1 MEETVRDAGAD
12 NVIPYRTRR
21 GALGKTAFDLSPKTS
36 QQGGI
41 ESANYPWRTM
51 TWSAQIV
58 HYNRGAKFKK
68 QDQNNSRRRHESG
81 RCSLIPRQPVPE
93 EVIEGE
99 QVFGGSSR
107 RWCAPCTHVGGRGNS
122 CPATPPRLGLVLG
135 WGMPMPMPM
144 EPCSRIP
151 GQMAGGEWSI

>member
-68 QDQNNSRRRHESG
+68 QDQNNSRRRHESVG
-81 RCSLIPRQPVPE
+81 AAAWSRANQ
-93 EVIEGE
+93 
-99 QVFGGSSR
+99 SR
-107 RWCAPCTHVGGRGNS
+107 RKLSKESRSSEEAHVGDAHHA
-122 CPATPPRLGLVLG
+122 AT
-135 WGMPMPMPM
+135 
-144 EPCSRIP
+144 
-151 GQMAGGEWSI
+151 